1 MFSYEAYRALLLSF
15 LAGMSTILGAFFIYI
30 KTKDTERLVTIS
42 LGFAAGVMVS
52 VSFSDLFPNA
62 NMLLIQ
68 YAGDKMGVILGV
80 FFLAVG
86 ILLAAGIDHF
96 VPHQEYDETT
106 GEASHK
112 DLFRVGFV
120 STIAIGLHNFPE
132 GIATFMAGYEN
143 AALGISIAL
152 AIALHN
158 IPEGVSVAM
167 PIYYATGSKKKAFQY
182 TFLSGVAEPIGAL
195 LAFLILRPFINDIS
209 LGAIFAIVAGIMVYI
224 SIEELIPSSRQYG
237 HDREA
242 LIATFIGICIMPL
255 THVL

>member
-106 GEASHK
+106 GEAPHK